1 MQNANMI
8 ISAIYKAR
16 TTILEQLESQGFI
29 VDDYKNFSVAEINSK
44 FANNQL
50 DIMVEAKNENPD
62 TGKKRKAYVM
72 FHLEKLVRPAV
83 IQETIDDLYNID
95 SVLTKDDIL
104 LIVSKDEVNETLVNY
119 LKHVWETEQL
129 FIIVQS
135 IKRFQFN
142 IQKHTLVPPHRIL
155 KEEEVEEIRKRYN
168 ITTDTQFPDISRFDP
183 VAQSIY
189 MRPGEV
195 CEIIRP
201 SKTAITASYY
211 RVCI

>member
-1 MQNANMI
+1 MQNSNMI

-16 TTILEQLESQGFI
+16 TTILEQLEAQGFV
-29 VDDYKNFSVAEINSK
+29 VDNYKSFSVAEINSR

-50 DIMVEAKNENPD
+50 DMIVEAKNENPA
-62 TGKKRKAYVM
+62 TGKKRKAFVM

-83 IQETIDDLYNID
+83 IQELIDDLYNID
-95 SVLTKDDIL
+95 SVLTNDDVL

-119 LKHVWETEQL
+119 LKHIWETEHL

-135 IKRFQFN
+135 IKRCQFN
-142 IQKHTLVPPHRIL
+142 IQHHNLVPPHRIL

-168 ITTDTQFPDISRFDP
+168 ITADTQFPDISRFDP

-195 CEIIRP
+195 CEITRA
-201 SKTAITASYY
+201 SKTAITANYY